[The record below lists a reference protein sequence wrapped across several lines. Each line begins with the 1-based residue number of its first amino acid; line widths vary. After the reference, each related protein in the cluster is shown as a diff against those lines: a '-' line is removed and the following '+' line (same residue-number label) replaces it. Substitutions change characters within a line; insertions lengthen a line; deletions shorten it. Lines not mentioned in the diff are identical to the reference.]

1 MDAKPRPQQGRDAR
15 KRVRDGHGISGRPEG
30 RYYVLCDECKTLIR
44 RTDSLHES
52 ACGGHCDSCNTKLD
66 AEYPSRAENR
76 RKLGLV

>member
-1 MDAKPRPQQGRDAR
+1 MT
-15 KRVRDGHGISGRPEG
+15 EG

-52 ACGGHCDSCNTKLD
+52 ACGGHCDSCNAKLD